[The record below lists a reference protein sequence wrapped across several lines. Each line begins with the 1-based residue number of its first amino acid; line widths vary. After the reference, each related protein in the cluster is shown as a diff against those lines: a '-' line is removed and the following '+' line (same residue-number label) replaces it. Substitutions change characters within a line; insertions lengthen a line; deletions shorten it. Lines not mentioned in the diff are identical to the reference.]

1 MDFLKGKRTYIVGAV
16 AVALAVVSGM
26 GWLQPT
32 EGQQEI
38 AVGIIGLLTIIFR
51 RLADT
56 KK

>member
-1 MDFLKGKRTYIVGAV
+1 MDILKGKRTYIVGAA
-16 AVALAVVSGM
+16 AVILAVVSGM